1 MKQVVQN
8 YRTGELR
15 VADVP
20 APVLRPEGVL
30 VRNSRSIVSV
40 GTEKLMM
47 DLARK
52 SLLGKAL
59 ARPDLVKQVIN
70 KVRTDGLLEAYRQ
83 AVHRLD
89 SPVPLGYSC
98 AGTVIAVG
106 NGVEGV
112 EVGSRVACFG
122 SGYASHAEVVFVP
135 KNLYALVPDGVSFDE
150 AAFAG
155 VGAIAL
161 HSVRCS
167 RAGLGERVV
176 VIGLGLL
183 GLIAVQL
190 LKASGCRVCG
200 VDLDPDKVRLAGELG
215 ADVTVV
221 GTADV
226 VPAVEA
232 FTGGVGA
239 DAVIVL
245 ASSADSQPVELA
257 AEVARDRA
265 RIVVPGMVK
274 LDLPRKVFYEKELEL
289 VVSRSAGPGIY
300 DPTYERKGVDYPLP
314 YVRWTEQRNMQEF
327 LHLVAA
333 GKVRLGPLITHRF
346 SIDEAERAYDL
357 IQQGKEKY
365 IAVLLTY
372 PETQAPPTPRVEL
385 RLPAAR
391 ARADAVRLGVVGAGL
406 FANTTLLPILKGMPG
421 VVLRGIATASGFTGQ
436 HAGRKF
442 GFEYCTTDY
451 RQILED
457 PEIDCVLILTRH
469 NLHARMV
476 VDALRAGKHVF
487 VEKPL
492 ALTTDE
498 LRQVV
503 SAYESNPRI
512 LMVGFNR
519 RFSPFTRRARE
530 LMSRTGPL
538 FIHCRVNAG
547 PVPRDSWVVD
557 AGEGGGRILGEVCH
571 FVDLAQYLAGANPVR
586 VYTVGLRDGSGK
598 VSAED
603 VSVTLNL
610 ADGSVAHIGYVACGD
625 KAFSRERV
633 EIFGGGSVCVIDDF
647 RRLIHVSGGSR
658 RTMRAMNVDRG
669 HRAELEAFISA
680 VSGKTPPPVSIGEYI
695 ATTVATIATQQ
706 ALVRGEPVP
715 VNVQEFLGGTGEE
728 TGH

>member
-8 YRTGELR
+8 YRTGELS

-83 AVHRLD
+83 AVNRLD

-106 NGVEGV
+106 NGVDGV
-112 EVGSRVACFG
+112 GVGSRVACFG

-135 KNLYALVPDGVSFDE
+135 RNLYALVPDGVSFDE

-161 HSVRCS
+161 HSVRFS
-167 RAGLGERVV
+167 RAGLGERVA

-190 LKASGCRVCG
+190 LKASGCWVCG
-200 VDLDPDKVRLAGELG
+200 VDLDPGKVRLAGELG
-215 ADVTVV
+215 ADVAVA
-221 GTADV
+221 GTADA
-226 VPAVEA
+226 VPAVQG

-245 ASSADSQPVELA
+245 ASSADSRPVELA

-333 GKVRLGPLITHRF
+333 GKVRLAPLITHRF

-372 PETQAPPTPRVEL
+372 PETQASPTPRVEL
-385 RLPAAR
+385 R
-391 ARADAVRLGVVGAGL
+391 V
-406 FANTTLLPILKGMPG
+406 
-421 VVLRGIATASGFTGQ
+421 
-436 HAGRKF
+436 
-442 GFEYCTTDY
+442 
-451 RQILED
+451 
-457 PEIDCVLILTRH
+457 
-469 NLHARMV
+469 
-476 VDALRAGKHVF
+476 
-487 VEKPL
+487 
-492 ALTTDE
+492 
-498 LRQVV
+498 
-503 SAYESNPRI
+503 
-512 LMVGFNR
+512 
-519 RFSPFTRRARE
+519 
-530 LMSRTGPL
+530 
-538 FIHCRVNAG
+538 
-547 PVPRDSWVVD
+547 
-557 AGEGGGRILGEVCH
+557 
-571 FVDLAQYLAGANPVR
+571 
-586 VYTVGLRDGSGK
+586 
-598 VSAED
+598 
-603 VSVTLNL
+603 
-610 ADGSVAHIGYVACGD
+610 
-625 KAFSRERV
+625 
-633 EIFGGGSVCVIDDF
+633 
-647 RRLIHVSGGSR
+647 
-658 RTMRAMNVDRG
+658 
-669 HRAELEAFISA
+669 
-680 VSGKTPPPVSIGEYI
+680 
-695 ATTVATIATQQ
+695 
-706 ALVRGEPVP
+706 
-715 VNVQEFLGGTGEE
+715 
-728 TGH
+728 